1 MNMLTHLNELLHSN
15 GGSMAELN
23 SYTLAQSAVG
33 PPWQGGIE
41 DSLLLIAAVAGIIV
55 LLGTAAYWASRYKK
69 CPSNKI
75 LVIYGKVS
83 GGKSAKTLH
92 GGGAF
97 IWPIIQSYQFM
108 SLEPMWLKVDLNGA
122 LAANNIRVNVPSTF
136 TVALDTDPAM
146 MNTAAVRLLGITQ
159 ADLEELASE
168 IILGSLRQVVAQ
180 MDIEEINKA
189 DETFERNIRELVGKE
204 LGTVGLHLITWR

>member
-1 MNMLTHLNELLHSN
+1 MNMLTYLNGLLQTN
-15 GGSMAELN
+15 IGNVVDLN
-23 SYTLAQSAVG
+23 SYTLLQAGGGVG
-33 PPWQGGIE
+33 DLGEMIG
-41 DSLLLIAAVAGIIV
+41 LIAAVAAIIV

-108 SLEPMWLKVDLNGA
+108 SLEPMRLKVDLNGA

>member
-1 MNMLTHLNELLHSN
+1 MLTHLNGLLQSN

-23 SYTLAQSAVG
+23 SYTLGQAQPDAETLG
-33 PPWQGGIE
+33 FLII
-41 DSLLLIAAVAGIIV
+41 IAAVIIGV
-55 LLGTAAYWASRYKK
+55 GTAAYWASRYKK

-75 LVIYGKVS
+75 LVVYGKVS

-97 IWPIIQSYQFM
+97 IIPIIQAYQFM
-108 SLEPMWLKVDLNGA
+108 SLEPMRLKVDLNGA

-146 MNTAAVRLLGITQ
+146 MNTAAVRILGMSQPDI
-159 ADLEELASE
+159 EELASE

-180 MDIEEINKA
+180 MDIEEINKG
-189 DETFERNIRELVGKE
+189 DETFERNIQEMVGKE
-204 LGTVGLHLITWR
+204 LRMVGLHLINWR

>member
-1 MNMLTHLNELLHSN
+1 MNMLTHLNGLLQLN

-23 SYTLAQSAVG
+23 SYTIAQS
-33 PPWQGGIE
+33 GGII
-41 DSLLLIAAVAGIIV
+41 DTIGLLIIPAVVIIMV
-55 LLGTAAYWASRYKK
+55 GTVAYWASRYKK

-75 LVIYGKVS
+75 LVVYGKVS

-108 SLEPMWLKVDLNGA
+108 SLEPIQLKVDLRGA

-146 MNTAAVRLLGITQ
+146 MNTAAVRLLGMSQPDI
-159 ADLEELASE
+159 EELASE

-180 MDIEEINKA
+180 MDIEEINK
-189 DETFERNIRELVGKE
+189 DGETFERNIRELVGKE
-204 LGTVGLHLITWR
+204 LGTVGLNLITWR

>member
-1 MNMLTHLNELLHSN
+1 MNILTQLNGLLQLN
-15 GGSMAELN
+15 GGSMADLN
-23 SYTLAQSAVG
+23 SYTLLQLNT
-33 PPWQGGIE
+33 GITE
-41 DSLLLIAAVAGIIV
+41 SIMLIGIVAAVLI
-55 LLGTAAYWASRYKK
+55 LLGTAAYWATRYKK

-75 LVIYGKVS
+75 LVVYGKIRS
-83 GGKSAKTLH
+83 GKSAKTLH

-97 IWPIIQSYQFM
+97 IWPIIQSYQYM
-108 SLEPMWLKVDLNGA
+108 SLEPMRLKLDLRGA

>member
-1 MNMLTHLNELLHSN
+1 MLTHLNGLLQSN

-23 SYTLAQSAVG
+23 SYTLGQAE
-33 PPWQGGIE
+33 GIV
-41 DSLLLIAAVAGIIV
+41 DTLGLLIIPAVVIIGI
-55 LLGTAAYWASRYKK
+55 GTAAYWASRYKK

-75 LVIYGKVS
+75 LVVYGKVK
-83 GGKSAKTLH
+83 GGQSAKTLH

-97 IWPIIQSYQFM
+97 IIPIIQAYQFM
-108 SLEPMWLKVDLNGA
+108 SLEPMRLKLDLNGA

-146 MNTAAVRLLGITQ
+146 MNTAAVRILGMSQPDI
-159 ADLEELASE
+159 EELASE

-180 MDIEEINKA
+180 MEIEEINKGG
-189 DETFERNIRELVGKE
+189 ETFERNIRELVGKE
-204 LGTVGLHLITWR
+204 LGTVGLSLITWR

>member
-1 MNMLTHLNELLHSN
+1 MNILTHLNGLLQSN

-23 SYTLAQSAVG
+23 SYTLAQSSESIMLIV
-33 PPWQGGIE
+33 
-41 DSLLLIAAVAGIIV
+41 IAAPVIIMV
-55 LLGTAAYWASRYKK
+55 GTVAYWASRYKK

-75 LVIYGKVS
+75 LVVYGKVS
-83 GGKSAKTLH
+83 GGKVAKTLH

-108 SLEPMWLKVDLNGA
+108 SLEPIHLKVDLNGA

-136 TVALDTDPAM
+136 TVALDTEPAM

-159 ADLEELASE
+159 ADIEELASE

-180 MDIEEINKA
+180 MDIEEINKGG
-189 DETFERNIRELVGKE
+189 ETFERNIQEMVGKE
-204 LGTVGLHLITWR
+204 LRKLGLHLINWR

>member
-1 MNMLTHLNELLHSN
+1 MNILTHLNGLLQSN

-23 SYTLAQSAVG
+23 SYTLAQSSESIMLIV
-33 PPWQGGIE
+33 
-41 DSLLLIAAVAGIIV
+41 IAAPVIIMV
-55 LLGTAAYWASRYKK
+55 GTVAYWASRYKK

-75 LVIYGKVS
+75 LVVYGKVS

-108 SLEPMWLKVDLNGA
+108 SLEPIHLKVDLNGA

-136 TVALDTDPAM
+136 TVALDTEPAM

-159 ADLEELASE
+159 ADIEELASE

-180 MDIEEINKA
+180 MDIEEINKGG
-189 DETFERNIRELVGKE
+189 ETFERNIQEMVGKE
-204 LGTVGLHLITWR
+204 LRKLGLHLINWR

>member
-1 MNMLTHLNELLHSN
+1 MLTHLNELLQSN

-23 SYTLAQSAVG
+23 GYTLAQMSGGFGETLGFLILVAMVIILVG
-33 PPWQGGIE
+33 T
-41 DSLLLIAAVAGIIV
+41 S
-55 LLGTAAYWASRYKK
+55 AYWVSRYKK

-75 LVIYGKVS
+75 LVVYGKIK
-83 GGKSAKTLH
+83 GEKSAKTLH

-108 SLEPMWLKVDLNGA
+108 SLEPMRLKLDLNGA

-146 MNTAAVRLLGITQ
+146 MNTAAVRILGMSQPDI
-159 ADLEELASE
+159 EELASE

-180 MDIEEINKA
+180 MEIEEINKGG
-189 DETFERNIRELVGKE
+189 ETFERNIRDLVGKE

>member
-1 MNMLTHLNELLHSN
+1 MNALTQLNGLLQSN
-15 GGSMAELN
+15 GGSMGELN
-23 SYTLAQSAVG
+23 SYTIAHS
-33 PPWQGGIE
+33 GGII
-41 DSLLLIAAVAGIIV
+41 DTIGLLIIPAVVIIMV
-55 LLGTAAYWASRYKK
+55 GTVAYWASRYKK

-75 LVIYGKVS
+75 LVVYGKVS

-108 SLEPMWLKVDLNGA
+108 SLEPMRLKLDLNGA
-122 LAANNIRVNVPSTF
+122 LAANNIRINVPSTF
-136 TVALDTDPAM
+136 TVALDTEPAM

-159 ADLEELASE
+159 ADIEELASE

-180 MDIEEINKA
+180 MDIEEINKGG
-189 DETFERNIRELVGKE
+189 ETFERNIQEMVGKE
-204 LGTVGLHLITWR
+204 LRKLGLHLINWR

>member
-1 MNMLTHLNELLHSN
+1 MNMLTHLNGLLQLN

-23 SYTLAQSAVG
+23 SYTIAQSG
-33 PPWQGGIE
+33 GGII
-41 DSLLLIAAVAGIIV
+41 DTIGLLIIPAAVIIGV
-55 LLGTAAYWASRYKK
+55 GTAAYWASRYKK

-75 LVIYGKVS
+75 LVVYGKVK
-83 GGKSAKTLH
+83 GGQSAKTLH

-108 SLEPMWLKVDLNGA
+108 SLEPMRLKLDLSGA
-122 LAANNIRVNVPSTF
+122 LAANNIGVNVPSTF
-136 TVALDTDPAM
+136 TVALDTYPAM
-146 MNTAAVRLLGITQ
+146 MNTAAVRLLGMSQPDI
-159 ADLEELASE
+159 EELASE

-180 MDIEEINKA
+180 MDIEEINKGG
-189 DETFERNIRELVGKE
+189 ETFERNIRELVGKE

>member
-1 MNMLTHLNELLHSN
+1 MNILTHLNGLLQSN
-15 GGSMAELN
+15 GGSMADLN
-23 SYTLAQSAVG
+23 GYTLLQASIIDTIG
-33 PPWQGGIE
+33 
-41 DSLLLIAAVAGIIV
+41 LLILPAALILFVA
-55 LLGTAAYWASRYKK
+55 TAAYWASRYKK

-75 LVIYGKVS
+75 LVVYGKVS
-83 GGKSAKTLH
+83 GGKSVKTLH

-108 SLEPMWLKVDLNGA
+108 SLEPIQLKVDLRGA
-122 LAANNIRVNVPSTF
+122 LASNNIRVNVPSTF

-146 MNTAAVRLLGITQ
+146 MNTAAMRLLGITQ
-159 ADLEELASE
+159 ADIEELASE

-180 MDIEEINKA
+180 MDIEEINKGG
-189 DETFERNIRELVGKE
+189 EIFERNIRELVGKE

>member
-1 MNMLTHLNELLHSN
+1 MNILTHLNGLLQLN
-15 GGSMAELN
+15 GGSMADLN
-23 SYTLAQSAVG
+23 GYTLAQQA
-33 PPWQGGIE
+33 PGGIG
-41 DSLLLIAAVAGIIV
+41 DPLLLIAAVAGIIV

>member
-1 MNMLTHLNELLHSN
+1 MNALTQLNGLLQSN
-15 GGSMAELN
+15 GGSMGDLN
-23 SYTLAQSAVG
+23 SYTLGQAQPDAETLGFLV
-33 PPWQGGIE
+33 I
-41 DSLLLIAAVAGIIV
+41 IAAAIV
-55 LLGTAAYWASRYKK
+55 FVGTAAYWITRYKK

-75 LVIYGKVS
+75 LVVYGKVS

-97 IWPIIQSYQFM
+97 IIPIIQSYQFM
-108 SLEPMWLKVDLNGA
+108 SLEPIQLKVDLRGA

-146 MNTAAVRLLGITQ
+146 MNTAAVRILGMSQPDI
-159 ADLEELASE
+159 EELASE

-180 MDIEEINKA
+180 MDIEEINKGG
-189 DETFERNIRELVGKE
+189 ETFERNIRELVGKE
-204 LGTVGLHLITWR
+204 LRTVGLGLITWR

>member
-1 MNMLTHLNELLHSN
+1 MNMLTYLNGLLQTN
-15 GGSMAELN
+15 GGNVADLN
-23 SYTLAQSAVG
+23 SYTLLQAGDFSDMVG
-33 PPWQGGIE
+33 LFSI
-41 DSLLLIAAVAGIIV
+41 IAIV
-55 LLGTAAYWASRYKK
+55 VIGLGTVAYWASRYKK

-75 LVIYGKVS
+75 LVVYGSGV

-97 IWPIIQSYQFM
+97 IWPIIQAYQYM
-108 SLEPMWLKVDLNGA
+108 SLEPIQLKVDLRGA

-180 MDIEEINKA
+180 MEIEEINKGG
-189 DETFERNIRELVGKE
+189 ETFERNIRDLVGRE

>member
-1 MNMLTHLNELLHSN
+1 MNALTHLNGLLQTN
-15 GGSMAELN
+15 GGNVVDLN
-23 SYTLAQSAVG
+23 SYTLLQAGDFGDMVG
-33 PPWQGGIE
+33 
-41 DSLLLIAAVAGIIV
+41 LIAAIAAVVIG
-55 LLGTAAYWASRYKK
+55 LGTVAYWASRYKK

-75 LVIYGKVS
+75 LVVYGKVS

-97 IWPIIQSYQFM
+97 IIPIIQAYQFM
-108 SLEPMWLKVDLNGA
+108 SLEPMRLKVDLNGA

-146 MNTAAVRLLGITQ
+146 MNAAAVRILGMSQPDI
-159 ADLEELASE
+159 EELASE

-180 MDIEEINKA
+180 MDIEEINKGG
-189 DETFERNIRELVGKE
+189 ETFERNIQEMVGKE
-204 LGTVGLHLITWR
+204 LRKVGLTLINWR

>member
-1 MNMLTHLNELLHSN
+1 MNMLTQLNGLLQLN
-15 GGSMAELN
+15 GGSMADLN
-23 SYTLAQSAVG
+23 IYTLGQAAGFSEILPTV
-33 PPWQGGIE
+33 I
-41 DSLLLIAAVAGIIV
+41 IAAVVIIGV
-55 LLGTAAYWASRYKK
+55 GTAAYWASRYKK

-75 LVIYGKVS
+75 LVVYGRVS

-108 SLEPMWLKVDLNGA
+108 SLEPIQLKVDLRGA
-122 LAANNIRVNVPSTF
+122 LASNNIRVNVPSTF

-146 MNTAAVRLLGITQ
+146 MNTAAMRLLGITQ
-159 ADLEELASE
+159 ADIEELASE

-180 MDIEEINKA
+180 MEIEEINKGG
-189 DETFERNIRELVGKE
+189 EIFERNIRELVGKE

>member
-1 MNMLTHLNELLHSN
+1 MNALTQLNGLLQSN
-15 GGSMAELN
+15 GGSMGELN
-23 SYTLAQSAVG
+23 SYTIAQS
-33 PPWQGGIE
+33 GGII
-41 DSLLLIAAVAGIIV
+41 DTIGLLIIPAVVIIMV
-55 LLGTAAYWASRYKK
+55 GTVAYWASRYKK

-75 LVIYGKVS
+75 LVVYGKVS

-108 SLEPMWLKVDLNGA
+108 SLEPMRLKLDLSGA
-122 LAANNIRVNVPSTF
+122 LAANNIGVNVPSTF

-146 MNTAAVRLLGITQ
+146 MNTDAVRILGMSQPDI
-159 ADLEELASE
+159 EELASE

-180 MDIEEINKA
+180 MDIEEINKG
-189 DETFERNIRELVGKE
+189 DETFERNIQEMVGKE
-204 LGTVGLHLITWR
+204 LRMVGLHLINWR

>member
-1 MNMLTHLNELLHSN
+1 MNILTHLNGLLQSN

-23 SYTLAQSAVG
+23 SYTLAQSSESIMLIV
-33 PPWQGGIE
+33 
-41 DSLLLIAAVAGIIV
+41 IAAPVIIMV
-55 LLGTAAYWASRYKK
+55 GTVAYWASRYKK

-75 LVIYGKVS
+75 LVVYGKVS

-108 SLEPMWLKVDLNGA
+108 SLEPMRLKLDLSGA
-122 LAANNIRVNVPSTF
+122 LAANNIGVNVPSTF
-136 TVALDTDPAM
+136 TVALDTYPAM
-146 MNTAAVRLLGITQ
+146 MNTAAVRLLGMSQPDI
-159 ADLEELASE
+159 EELASE

-180 MDIEEINKA
+180 MDIEEINK
-189 DETFERNIRELVGKE
+189 DGETFERNIRELVGKE
-204 LGTVGLHLITWR
+204 LRTVGLNLITWR